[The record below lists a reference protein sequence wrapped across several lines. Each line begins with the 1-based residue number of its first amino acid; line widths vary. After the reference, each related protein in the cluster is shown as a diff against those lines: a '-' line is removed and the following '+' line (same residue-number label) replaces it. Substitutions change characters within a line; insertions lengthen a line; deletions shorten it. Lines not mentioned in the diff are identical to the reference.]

1 MDVGPEVTGETNPGP
16 EGSPTRRTR
25 VSGCCSDNRFSL
37 RLGDAPCFDCITT
50 LEVGCLT
57 L

>member
-1 MDVGPEVTGETNPGP
+1 MGPEVTGEANPGP

-25 VSGCCSDNRFSL
+25 VSGCCLDTRLSL
-37 RLGDAPCFDCITT
+37 RLGDAPCFGCITT
-50 LEVGCLT
+50 LQVGCLT